1 MNLTQSSPRFV
12 KVKSAPNSSM
22 EDLALNLDESA
33 LDTRR
38 IKRRRHHKKL
48 ENVFRNLMFVGWF
61 LSLTLFLQS
70 YALI

>member
-1 MNLTQSSPRFV
+1 MEQIKSSPRFV
-12 KVKSAPNSSM
+12 KVNSAPNARA
-22 EDLALNLDESA
+22 EELVVDLDGTA

-38 IKRRRHHKKL
+38 IKRRRRNKKL

-61 LSLTLFLQS
+61 MSLTLFLQS